1 MSLVETN
8 PSELIPL
15 RKAVQQEIPAA
26 VAISTVWRWATKGL
40 APAIDGEPRIKLE
53 VLYVGNRPHT
63 TRRAIREFL
72 DRATQARLSRIDLNQ
87 RRCVDVTDA
96 ELADAGLL

>member
-1 MSLVETN
+1 MSLTHVDT
-8 PSELIPL
+8 SELLPL
-15 RKAVQQEIPAA
+15 KKAIQKEIPTA

-72 DRATQARLSRIDLNQ
+72 DRATQARLSRIDLNR